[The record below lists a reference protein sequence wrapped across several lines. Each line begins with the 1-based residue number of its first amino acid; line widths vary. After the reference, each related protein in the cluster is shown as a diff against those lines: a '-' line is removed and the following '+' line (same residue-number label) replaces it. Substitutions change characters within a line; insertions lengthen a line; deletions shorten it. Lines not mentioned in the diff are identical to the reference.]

1 MKKIVLSLIVFLFAS
16 FGSKAQVQVADIF
29 SDNMVLQ
36 RNMDVNIWGTA
47 APGEQLVLNF
57 NGQNQKTKA
66 NKQGKWSVVL
76 NPMKAG
82 GPFDLTING
91 AKKLVLKNILI
102 GDVWVCSGQSN
113 MEMRVSE
120 TYNAEEEISK
130 GNYPEIRFFTVPRN
144 VSNVPVEKMPNTS
157 WKVCTPETVKNFS
170 AVGFYFARDLQAEIN
185 VPIGLIN
192 ASWGG
197 THVETWTSKEFMSK
211 VPKYESIGERIDMYN
226 KEEIALQKKK
236 ELMNK
241 LGVLPEEEIGLKHA
255 WMSPETDYTS
265 WKMIQLPNMW
275 EHVGYNELNGVVW
288 FTREFEITAKDLDND
303 ATLFLG
309 KIDDSDI
316 TWINGQQVGS
326 MDMSW
331 NIEREYSIPKALLKP
346 GINTVTVRVDDT
358 GGGGGFSA
366 DPNNFKI
373 QTGLVDIPLAGAWK
387 FQIDKIYETFNA
399 TPNDV
404 PSLLYNGMIHPIIP
418 YGIKGALWYQGESN
432 TPRSKEYEITFPN
445 MITNWRANWKQ
456 GDFPF
461 LFVQLA
467 NFKEPYNE
475 PQEDDWAE
483 LRETQT
489 KTLSLKNTGMAV
501 SIDIGDAKDIHPK
514 NKQDVGNR
522 LMIASLKVA
531 YGKEVVHSGPIYKS
545 MEIDGNKAVVC
556 FDHIGSGLLVKNKFG
571 HINEFEIAG
580 ADKKFYKAKAIVV
593 GDKVLVWSDA
603 VNKPIA
609 VRFGWSSNP
618 DGFNLYN
625 KEGLPASPFR
635 TDDWKGITDG
645 KSFEDWSY

>member
-157 WKVCTPETVKNFS
+157 WKVCSPETVKNFS

-331 NIEREYSIPKALLKP
+331 NIERAYSIPKALLKP

>member
-1 MKKIVLSLIVFLFAS
+1 
-16 FGSKAQVQVADIF
+16 
-29 SDNMVLQ
+29 
-36 RNMDVNIWGTA
+36 
-47 APGEQLVLNF
+47 
-57 NGQNQKTKA
+57 
-66 NKQGKWSVVL
+66 
-76 NPMKAG
+76 
-82 GPFDLTING
+82 
-91 AKKLVLKNILI
+91 
-102 GDVWVCSGQSN
+102 
-113 MEMRVSE
+113 
-120 TYNAEEEISK
+120 
-130 GNYPEIRFFTVPRN
+130 
-144 VSNVPVEKMPNTS
+144 
-157 WKVCTPETVKNFS
+157 
-170 AVGFYFARDLQAEIN
+170 
-185 VPIGLIN
+185 
-192 ASWGG
+192 
-197 THVETWTSKEFMSK
+197 
-211 VPKYESIGERIDMYN
+211 
-226 KEEIALQKKK
+226 
-236 ELMNK
+236 
-241 LGVLPEEEIGLKHA
+241 
-255 WMSPETDYTS
+255 
-265 WKMIQLPNMW
+265 MW
-275 EHVGYNELNGVVW
+275 EHVGYNELNGVIW